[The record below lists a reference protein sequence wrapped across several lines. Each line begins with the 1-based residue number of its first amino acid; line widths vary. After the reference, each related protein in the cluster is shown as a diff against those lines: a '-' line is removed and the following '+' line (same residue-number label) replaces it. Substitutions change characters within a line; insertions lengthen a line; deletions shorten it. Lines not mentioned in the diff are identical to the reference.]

1 MAYTPPKDLDGFIP
15 HLTKADT
22 RFRLQ
27 VGTDLLAFLAEPSNP
42 IVCQDI
48 GLLID
53 GLIPWMQSSN
63 YKVSSNGIEVMTYL
77 IDRLGTDF
85 RPYLQTVL
93 PNVIDR
99 LGDAKDTV
107 REKAQL
113 LILKLLER
121 NALSPQVLLEK
132 LIPGFTHKNAKIRE
146 EVLRCL
152 LNILNEHG
160 AHSLTISRFIPD
172 IVKLLSDPTSTVRD
186 TAYNTLVDLYKHVG
200 EKLRIDLQRRNIVPP
215 AKWQALSARFN
226 EVKDSGELLLT
237 ASRSDYNTD
246 EMDRPVMQKPVI
258 PVKKANL
265 GSGVKPRTVAAVS
278 SANAAASAGSVDEDT
293 FTKSFEDV
301 PTVRIFSSREVS
313 DHMKNIQE
321 TISDSSKEWNKRVDA
336 LKKIRSLILADAMS
350 YEEFFIGLKQMDLH
364 LQAIIKDLRS
374 QVVREACIT
383 IAYLAQILGNKFD
396 KTAEVLLLPLINLI
410 QNSAKIMSTS
420 GIVTLKFIIQNI
432 HSSRLIP
439 IIANHAATS
448 KSKDI
453 RRNCCEFLDYIL
465 NNWPSHSLERHVA
478 ALQETVKKGIADAD
492 PDARVS
498 SRK

>member
-152 LNILNEHG
+152 LNILNE
-160 AHSLTISRFIPD
+160 
-172 IVKLLSDPTSTVRD
+172 
-186 TAYNTLVDLYKHVG
+186 
-200 EKLRIDLQRRNIVPP
+200 
-215 AKWQALSARFN
+215 
-226 EVKDSGELLLT
+226 
-237 ASRSDYNTD
+237 
-246 EMDRPVMQKPVI
+246 
-258 PVKKANL
+258 
-265 GSGVKPRTVAAVS
+265 
-278 SANAAASAGSVDEDT
+278 
-293 FTKSFEDV
+293 
-301 PTVRIFSSREVS
+301 
-313 DHMKNIQE
+313 
-321 TISDSSKEWNKRVDA
+321 
-336 LKKIRSLILADAMS
+336 
-350 YEEFFIGLKQMDLH
+350 
-364 LQAIIKDLRS
+364 
-374 QVVREACIT
+374 
-383 IAYLAQILGNKFD
+383 
-396 KTAEVLLLPLINLI
+396 
-410 QNSAKIMSTS
+410 
-420 GIVTLKFIIQNI
+420 
-432 HSSRLIP
+432 
-439 IIANHAATS
+439 
-448 KSKDI
+448 
-453 RRNCCEFLDYIL
+453 
-465 NNWPSHSLERHVA
+465 
-478 ALQETVKKGIADAD
+478 
-492 PDARVS
+492 
-498 SRK
+498 